1 MSSSTSTLEISR
13 RRYASDHVDQQ
24 GVGSAAAFRVTTT
37 QSSAPRPT
45 ESSHA
50 PASALGS
57 SLRILVVDDNRDSA
71 VSLSILL
78 SLTGHE
84 TTTAFDGEEA
94 LDTADRFQPDVV
106 LLDIGLPKLNG
117 YEVCRALRAVPRE
130 RRLVIVAL
138 TGWGQ
143 DDDRRKSVQAGFDAH
158 LVKPVDPDALQ
169 RTLRQL
175 IA

>member
-1 MSSSTSTLEISR
+1 M
-13 RRYASDHVDQQ
+13 
-24 GVGSAAAFRVTTT
+24 
-37 QSSAPRPT
+37 
-45 ESSHA
+45 
-50 PASALGS
+50 
-57 SLRILVVDDNRDSA
+57 
-71 VSLSILL
+71 SLSILL

-143 DDDRRKSVQAGFDAH
+143 DDDRRKSVEAGFDAH

>member
-1 MSSSTSTLEISR
+1 MPAAVSHVTATRISATRPAETTRTL
-13 RRYASDHVDQQ
+13 A
-24 GVGSAAAFRVTTT
+24 
-37 QSSAPRPT
+37 SAP
-45 ESSHA
+45 
-50 PASALGS
+50 GS
-57 SLRILVVDDNRDSA
+57 VLRILVVDDNRDSA

-78 SLTGHE
+78 SLAGHI

-94 LDTADRFQPDVV
+94 LDTAGRFHPDVV

-117 YEVCRALRAVPRE
+117 YQVCRALRSVPRE

-143 DDDRRKSVQAGFDAH
+143 ADDRRKSVDAGFDAH